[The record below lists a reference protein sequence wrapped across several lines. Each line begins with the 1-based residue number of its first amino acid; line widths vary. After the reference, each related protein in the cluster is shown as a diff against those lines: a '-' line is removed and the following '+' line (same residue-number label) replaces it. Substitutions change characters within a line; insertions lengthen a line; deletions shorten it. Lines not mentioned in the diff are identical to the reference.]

1 MTSQEKKAYLYG
13 YQRARERIARLQ
25 IQYNQLFYSELMPG
39 IQSDGMPHAHDPKG
53 LEEYAAR
60 RDEILRNIAK
70 AKQECIETL
79 DEIAWNIEQVQSDSA
94 KNTENERTVLM
105 LRYIEGLEWH
115 EVAERM
121 TYSRSH
127 VDRLHGYA
135 LLHFRPIVMS
145 RKAEKNLK
153 DGAE

>member
-1 MTSQEKKAYLYG
+1 MTSAEKKAYLYG
-13 YQRARERIARLQ
+13 YKRARERISRLQ

-60 RDEILRNIAK
+60 RDEILRGIAK

-79 DEIAWNIEQVQSDSA
+79 DEIAWNIEQIQSDSA
-94 KNTENERTVLM
+94 KNTENEKTVLM
-105 LRYIEGLEWH
+105 LRYIEDLEWH

-121 TYSRSH
+121 AYSRSH

-135 LLHFRPIVMS
+135 LLHFRPVVMS
-145 RKAEKNLK
+145 RKNYK

>member
-13 YQRARERIARLQ
+13 YKRARERISRLQ

-79 DEIAWNIEQVQSDSA
+79 DEIAWNIEQTQSDSP
-94 KNTENERTVLM
+94 KNTENEKTVLM
-105 LRYIEGLEWH
+105 LRYIEDLEWH

-121 TYSRSH
+121 AYSRSH

-135 LLHFRPIVMS
+135 LLHFHPVVMS
-145 RKAEKNLK
+145 RKNFKS
-153 DGAE
+153 GAE

>member
-1 MTSQEKKAYLYG
+1 
-13 YQRARERIARLQ
+13 
-25 IQYNQLFYSELMPG
+25 MPG

-60 RDEILRNIAK
+60 RDEILQNIAK
-70 AKQECIETL
+70 TKRECIETL
-79 DEIAWNIEQVQSDSA
+79 DEIAWNIEQIQSDSP

-105 LRYIEGLEWH
+105 LRYIEDLEWH

-121 TYSRSH
+121 SYSRSH

-135 LLHFRPIVMS
+135 LLHFHPAVMS
-145 RKAEKNLK
+145 RKNFK